1 MPNSLFNDLNKNA
14 KMPTQMPQMNRG
26 QMLMEILR
34 NPKGFYDKALSNGW
48 ISQDWVNQNMS
59 KAKQLQSQL
68 MRMRK

>member
-1 MPNSLFNDLNKNA
+1 MANSLYSELNKNT

-48 ISQDWVNQNMS
+48 ISQNWVNQNMS

-68 MRMRK
+68 MQMRK